1 MTEQV
6 TNYML
11 KLYPYWVCTS
21 TKGLS
26 SSISIVQSE
35 EEALRIKKKYEKDGY
50 ICIIE
55 KKS

>member
-1 MTEQV
+1 MTEALINH
-6 TNYML
+6 TR
-11 KLYPYWVCTS
+11 KLYPYWVCIC

-26 SSISIVQSE
+26 SSIHILQSE
-35 EEALRIKKKYEKDGY
+35 EEALKVKKKYEKDGY

>member
-1 MTEQV
+1 MS
-6 TNYML
+6 
-11 KLYPYWVCTS
+11 KLYPYWVCTC

-26 SSISIVQSE
+26 SSISIVHFE

-55 KKS
+55 KKV

>member
-1 MTEQV
+1 MTNQSI
-6 TNYML
+6 NSML